1 MKRKVFQL
9 AKEEK
14 SNNLMTL
21 LRLGEDY
28 KRATEKIAKQE
39 KEIKELKVYQDKL
52 EKELQVM
59 RVT

>member
-14 SNNLMTL
+14 SNNLMTI

-59 RVT
+59 KVT

>member
-28 KRATEKIAKQE
+28 KRATEKISKQE

>member
-14 SNNLMTL
+14 GNNLMTL

-28 KRATEKIAKQE
+28 KRATEKISKQE

-59 RVT
+59 KVT

>member
-14 SNNLMTL
+14 SNNLMTI